1 MEKVRLQKYIADCGI
16 MSRRAAENEILKG
29 NISVN
34 GKEAQIGRKIAPGN
48 DIVRYN
54 GKIVKKDN
62 GAHNVYIML
71 NKPKGYVTT
80 LSDEK
85 GRHCIAELISDVKTR
100 VYPVGRLD
108 MASEG
113 LLILTN
119 DGKLTNILTHPK
131 HNIPKIYKVKV
142 KGKVTGRIL
151 KQLCLP
157 TEIDGYTV
165 APSEWSIISEEDT
178 KTVLSVVLYEGRN
191 RQIRK
196 MAEKVGL
203 VVLSLKR
210 TAIGKL
216 EIGNLPRGKWVYLTD
231 DEVKYLYGE
240 REDVENSTNRR

>member
-1 MEKVRLQKYIADCGI
+1 MEKVRIQKYIADCGV
-16 MSRRAAENEILKG
+16 MSRRAAENEILNG
-29 NISVN
+29 NITVN
-34 GKEAQIGRKIAPGN
+34 GEMAQTGQKITPGS
-48 DIVRYN
+48 DTVRYN
-54 GKIVKKDN
+54 GKIIRKDN

-85 GRHCIAELISDVKTR
+85 GRRCIAELVSDVKTR

-131 HNIPKIYKVKV
+131 HEIPKIYKVKV
-142 KGKVTGRIL
+142 RGKVTERQL
-151 KQLCLP
+151 KQLRSP
-157 TEIDGYTV
+157 MEIDGYTL
-165 APSEWSIISEEDT
+165 APSEWSVISEEDG
-178 KTVLSVVLYEGRN
+178 KTILSVTLYEGRN

-196 MAEKVGL
+196 MTENVGL
-203 VVLSLKR
+203 TVMSLKR
-210 TAIGKL
+210 IAIGKL

-240 REDVENSTNRR
+240 TDDVENSTDR